1 MYSVDSGTK
10 KTIKHEHMIKLS
22 FVPHSCGTNT
32 KRIRMTMA
40 GALGTYA
47 YIYIY
52 NNKYI
57 TYFLQNGVMFDT
69 QQQDLVNQS
78 IRFCFMIVD
87 GFWFT
92 GMLVVYIAVAH
103 EKFEHIHLAM
113 PPEENRADVICH

>member
-1 MYSVDSGTK
+1 
-10 KTIKHEHMIKLS
+10 MIKLS

-47 YIYIY
+47 YIY
-52 NNKYI
+52 KYI
-57 TYFLQNGVMFDT
+57 TSFLQNGAMFDT

-103 EKFEHIHLAM
+103 EKFENIHLAM